1 MQLRSMQIAR
11 RFTFLLFFPSAAFAQ
26 ATYTCPAN
34 QYVSTQL
41 VNTGQSCSTLPALPV
56 STVVVGTNS
65 SGQVVAVPSQTT
77 ATVFAAPS
85 GAAGVPSFRTLV
97 ASDIPVLNQNT
108 TGTAANV
115 TGLIAAAQLPLATS
129 AAIGGVKCDGTTITC
144 TSGVIAAVGGGGGSA
159 VGAYLELAPAF
170 ATSVPASTTVWIGA
184 SNATTTS
191 ANSAL
196 YYSTVQHNA
205 TITAIEY
212 IVDTNGLGGFGSGQT
227 GTFTLFDITTGST
240 IAGSTATPGINL
252 NTPMYGEVTGLSA
265 AVAAGDKLQATFTTA
280 AGTATRAPMFRV
292 IVYMQ

>member
-1 MQLRSMQIAR
+1 MQLKSMQLAR
-11 RFTFLLFFPSAAFAQ
+11 RFFFLLFFPAAAFAQ

-34 QYVSTQL
+34 QYVTTQL
-41 VNTGQSCSTLPALPV
+41 VNTGQSCSPLPALPV

-65 SGQVVAVPSQTT
+65 SGQVVAVPAQTA

-85 GAAGVPSFRTLV
+85 GVAGAPSFRTLV

-115 TGLIAAAQLPLATS
+115 TGVIAAAQLPLATS
-129 AAIGGVKCDGTTITC
+129 SAVGGVKCDGTTITC

-170 ATSVPASTTVWIGA
+170 TISVPASTTVWIGA
-184 SNATTTS
+184 SNQTATS
-191 ANSAL
+191 ANSTL
-196 YYSTVQHNA
+196 YYGTVQHNA

-227 GTFTLFDITTGST
+227 GTFTLFDITTAST
-240 IAGSTATPGINL
+240 IAGSTTTPGINL
-252 NTPMYGEVTGLSA
+252 NTPMVGEVTGLSA
-265 AVAAGDKLQATFTTA
+265 AVAAGDKLQATFTTL
-280 AGTATRAPMFRV
+280 AGTTTHTAAFRA
-292 IVYMQ
+292 IVYLQ